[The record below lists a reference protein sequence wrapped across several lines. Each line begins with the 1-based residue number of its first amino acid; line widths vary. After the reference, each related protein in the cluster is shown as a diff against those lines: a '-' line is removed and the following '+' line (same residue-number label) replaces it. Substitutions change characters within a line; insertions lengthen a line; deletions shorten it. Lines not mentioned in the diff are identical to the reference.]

1 MANNAFIDVSFDNF
15 LVLDTSNIS
24 VNWSS
29 LGNNSYRFEIGN
41 VGIDEYGTIPL
52 SVYVS
57 CSATLGQT
65 HCSSAQ
71 IFPVSNCLLPAW
83 NGAVIN
89 VNATCNNDSVI
100 FTINNSGAA
109 NSSGLYYYIVQD
121 TLITSTG
128 NIAVSAGQS
137 TPIVIPT
144 PNGSTYTLV
153 VQQEPG
159 YPALLGD
166 SLLSVSIE
174 GCGGNINTGIV
185 TQFSNYDGSPFLD
198 IDCRMNIGAYDPND
212 KQGFPAGFGPNNYI
226 TPYTTLD
233 YLIRFQNTGTDTAFT
248 VIIRDTIP
256 NELDINSI
264 IPGASSH
271 NYTYFIHGENAQ
283 VIDFVF
289 NNIQLPDSNV
299 NEPASNGFVK
309 FKIQQSANNPLGTV
323 IENKAGIYFD
333 FNEPVITNTTHHLL
347 GEDFIGSNVVSVQQQ
362 KHTVPFMVK
371 VFPNPSGDDVY
382 FEVHSTLSGNYQLE
396 LIDALGSQVMMR
408 NLSNFKTTIN
418 KGSLPAG
425 VYFYRIGNAQGNST
439 YGKLIIK

>member
-1 MANNAFIDVSFDNF
+1 
-15 LVLDTSNIS
+15 
-24 VNWSS
+24 
-29 LGNNSYRFEIGN
+29 
-41 VGIDEYGTIPL
+41 
-52 SVYVS
+52 
-57 CSATLGQT
+57 
-65 HCSSAQ
+65 
-71 IFPVSNCLLPAW
+71 
-83 NGAVIN
+83 
-89 VNATCNNDSVI
+89 
-100 FTINNSGAA
+100 
-109 NSSGLYYYIVQD
+109 
-121 TLITSTG
+121 
-128 NIAVSAGQS
+128 
-137 TPIVIPT
+137 
-144 PNGSTYTLV
+144 
-153 VQQEPG
+153 
-159 YPALLGD
+159 
-166 SLLSVSIE
+166 
-174 GCGGNINTGIV
+174 
-185 TQFSNYDGSPFLD
+185 
-198 IDCRMNIGAYDPND
+198 
-212 KQGFPAGFGPNNYI
+212 
-226 TPYTTLD
+226 
-233 YLIRFQNTGTDTAFT
+233 
-248 VIIRDTIP
+248 
-256 NELDINSI
+256 
-264 IPGASSH
+264 
-271 NYTYFIHGENAQ
+271 
-283 VIDFVF
+283 VF